1 MRRSS
6 IPLNLRY
13 LLPWCCLT
21 IPSAILLTWSLPSYA
36 VSEPSNTTPNITPV
50 ADIANKVAQN
60 TPAPTVNP
68 RPDPNRDR
76 LPQPLPNPQPLPEE
90 KDPILPPPAPNKE
103 PSQSDVRI
111 SITKIKVVG
120 STIFGAKEIDP
131 IVKPLEGRSV
141 TLDELRQVADNITQ
155 LYLKKGYITSKAVV
169 ANQTIADGVVQIR
182 VIEGSL
188 EKIKVEGTKRLN
200 RSYVRSRVRLGAD
213 KPLNSNELEEQ
224 LRLLRI
230 NPLFDNV
237 EASLS
242 AGSKVG
248 QSILTVR
255 VKEANPLQ
263 TALSV
268 DNYTPPAIAPERAG
282 IYLRYLNLTGIG
294 DEITASYNFGV
305 NFDDFDRAASN
316 VYDITYRVPVNPMN
330 GTVQFRAAPNNNK
343 LINPPIGEPFSD
355 VKGSSDFY
363 EISYRQPLVRS
374 LKEEFALSTA
384 LAFQGNSGSFRFNG
398 DTNSLPSSRTRVL
411 KFGQD
416 YLRRDNKGVWAAQS
430 QFSFGLDIFDATVS
444 SDDSQDGRF
453 VSWFGQVQRVQQ
465 LGNDNLLIVQADL
478 QLTPDDVPSFY
489 EFFIGGGQ
497 SLRGYRQNARSGDN
511 GYRLSVEG
519 RVPILRNKKKVP
531 TLQLT
536 PFVDLGQVWNKR
548 GDIDDSFLA
557 SAGLGL
563 LWQPSQNLNIRVD
576 YGIPFVDIETPSDSL
591 QDNGLHFSLTY
602 SP

>member
-1 MRRSS
+1 MPFR
-6 IPLNLRY
+6 IVY
-13 LLPWCCLT
+13 LLPLHCLT
-21 IPSAILLTWSLPSYA
+21 IPSAISLIWLLPSYA
-36 VSEPSNTTPNITPV
+36 SEPRNAASNITPV
-50 ADIANKVAQN
+50 VSIADKLAQN
-60 TPAPTVNP
+60 SPAPPVNT

-76 LPQPLPNPQPLPEE
+76 LPQPLPTSAPLPEQR
-90 KDPILPPPAPNKE
+90 DPILTPPTPE
-103 PSQSDVRI
+103 TQPSQSDVRI
-111 SITKIKVVG
+111 SITKVNVVG

-141 TLDELRQVADNITQ
+141 TLDELRQAADSITQ
-155 LYLKKGYITSKAVV
+155 LYLRRGYITSKAVV
-169 ANQTIADGVVQIR
+169 VNQTITDGVVQIR

-188 EKIKVEGTKRLN
+188 EKIQVEGTKRLN
-200 RSYVRSRVRLGAD
+200 HSYVRSRIRLGAD
-213 KPLNSNELEEQ
+213 KPLNSNDLEEQ

-242 AGSKVG
+242 AGSKLG
-248 QSILTVR
+248 ESILTVR
-255 VKEANPLQ
+255 VKEADSFQAVLG
-263 TALSV
+263 V
-268 DNYTPPAIAPERAG
+268 DNYTPPRIAPERG
-282 IYLRYLNLTGIG
+282 GVYLRYLNLTGIG
-294 DEITASYNFGV
+294 DEITASYNFGL

-316 VYDITYRVPVNPMN
+316 VYDVTYRVPINPMN
-330 GTVQFRAAPNNNK
+330 GTIQFRAAPNNNK
-343 LINPPIGEPFSD
+343 LINPPIEEPFSD

-363 EISYRQPLVRS
+363 ELSYRQPLVRS
-374 LKEEFALSTA
+374 LREEFALSTA
-384 LAFQGNSGSFRFNG
+384 FAFQGNSGSFRLNG
-398 DTNSLPSSRTRVL
+398 DSTSIAPSRTRVL

-430 QFSFGLDIFDATVS
+430 QFNFGLDIFDATVS
-444 SDDSQDGRF
+444 SDDNTPDGRF
-453 VSWFGQVQRVQQ
+453 VSWFGQVQRVQR
-465 LGNDNLLIVQADL
+465 LGNDNLLILQADL

-489 EFFIGGGQ
+489 EFFVGGGQ
-497 SLRGYRQNARSGDN
+497 SLRGYGQNARSGDN

-536 PFVDLGQVWNKR
+536 PFVELGQVWNNNSR
-548 GDIDDSFLA
+548 DIDDSFLA

-576 YGIPFVDIETPSDSL
+576 YGVPFVDIETPSDSL